1 MFTGIIQ
8 ATAKVLR
15 SSEASGKLLLTIQ
28 RPTSFS
34 DLALGA
40 SIACDGICLTVIKF
54 DSQSFSVEVMRE
66 TAQKTTAA
74 AWKTNTVLNLERA
87 LKLGD
92 RLDGHWVQGHIDRTA
107 KLLETKVKGSTRYL
121 RLMLEP
127 QDAHL
132 VVPQGSI
139 AINGVSLT
147 IADLS
152 ASSFSVALIGH
163 TLENSNLGRLTTGSA
178 VNLEFDILGKY
189 IRTLHQNTD
198 LSRENLYEQGF

>member
-15 SSEASGKLLLTIQ
+15 SAEANGKLLVTIQ
-28 RPTSFS
+28 RPASFT

-54 DSQSFSVEVMRE
+54 DAQSFSVEVMRE

-74 AWKTNTVLNLERA
+74 AWKTNTVLNLEQA
-87 LKLGD
+87 LRMGD

-107 KLLETKVKGSTRYL
+107 KLLETRVMGSTRYL
-121 RLMLEP
+121 RFTHEA

-147 IADLS
+147 IAELS
-152 ASSFSVALIGH
+152 PAGFSMALISH
-163 TLENSNLGRLTTGSA
+163 TLDHSNLGALKTGSA

-189 IRTLHQNTD
+189 ILKSHQNTD
-198 LSRENLYEQGF
+198 LSLENLYEQGF